1 MKRKILDK
9 IIYAD
14 ITKSLL
20 DYSTML
26 RLQYIFRRIGIS
38 DRFINLFL
46 ELKLW
51 TVNLYV
57 I

>member
-20 DYSTML
+20 CYSNML
-26 RLQYIFRRIGIS
+26 RLQCICRKIGIS

-46 ELKLW
+46 ELNLW
-51 TVNLYV
+51 IVNLNV